1 VTAVPTIRTFLAVNL
16 SVPTIRA
23 VTEAQTSL
31 RQAIGKTLRV
41 AWVAPA
47 NLHLTLK
54 FLGDVDP
61 EVPEAVGD
69 VLQRGLAGR
78 QPFEV
83 KAAGA
88 GAFPDEHRPRV
99 LWVGLE
105 DPSGALKGLHADVEQ
120 WMEALGFAREA
131 RPFTPHLTLG
141 RVKDGHAG
149 VTEALQPFR
158 ETAFGTSIIRDVTL
172 YESRLRARG
181 AEYVV
186 LRRAVIGAPPPP
198 APRGPERDTGPRPT
212 VPVEPAEAVSEPDA
226 TDDHINDTET
236 GNGG

>member
-1 VTAVPTIRTFLAVNL
+1 VTAVATIRTFLAINL

-23 VTEAQTSL
+23 VSEAQGTL
-31 RQAIGKTLRV
+31 RQAIGKSLRV

-54 FLGDVDP
+54 FLGQVETDAA
-61 EVPEAVGD
+61 EAVGD
-69 VLQRGLAGR
+69 VLVRRLAAAK
-78 QPFEV
+78 PFEV
-83 KAAGA
+83 RAAGA

-99 LWVGLE
+99 LWVGLHDE
-105 DPSGALKGLHADVEQ
+105 SGALGRLQADVEQ
-120 WMEALGFAREA
+120 WMEELGFARET

-141 RVKDGHAG
+141 RVKEGHGSAA
-149 VTEALQPFR
+149 EALAQFKD
-158 ETAFGTSIIRDVTL
+158 TVFGTSTIRDVTL
-172 YESRLRARG
+172 YESRLRAKG

-198 APRGPERDTGPRPT
+198 APRPPERDTGPRPV
-212 VPVEPAEAVSEPDA
+212 VPADAAEAAPE
-226 TDDHINDTET
+226 TDPNDPNDMET